1 MIPCH
6 PTTGLWSESTA
17 RSIMATDTE
26 APGATEVPAGTW
38 NVDPVHSVA
47 GFAVRH
53 MMVGTFRGEFSE
65 IDATLTDGK
74 LVGKVK
80 VGSLQI
86 KDDNL
91 KGHLFSPDFFDAAR
105 SPEIIYESSSLTV
118 DDGVL
123 SSEGTVTLKG
133 ASTPVTAT
141 GRLAG
146 PTVTLGDVEKIG
158 LDLETTVN
166 REAVGLQW
174 NAPLPKGGVVL
185 GKNVTI
191 SVTLEL
197 ALADDED

>member
-1 MIPCH
+1 
-6 PTTGLWSESTA
+6 
-17 RSIMATDTE
+17 MATDTE
-26 APGATEVPAGTW
+26 APVATEVPAGTW
-38 NVDPVHSVA
+38 TVDPVHSVA

-80 VGSLQI
+80 VESLQI

-91 KGHLFSPDFFDAAR
+91 KGHLFSPDFFDAER
-105 SPEIIYESSSLTV
+105 YPEIVYESSSLTV
-118 DDGVL
+118 EDGVL
-123 SSEGTVTLKG
+123 SSEGTITLKG
-133 ASTPVTAT
+133 VSTPVTAT

-146 PTVTLGDVEKIG
+146 PTVTLGEVVKIG

-185 GKNVTI
+185 GKDVTI

>member
-1 MIPCH
+1 
-6 PTTGLWSESTA
+6 
-17 RSIMATDTE
+17 MATSTE
-26 APGATEVPAGTW
+26 APGATTVPAGTW
-38 NVDPVHSVA
+38 TVDPVHSVA

-74 LVGKVK
+74 LIGKVK

-86 KDDNL
+86 KDEKL
-91 KGHLFSPDFFDAAR
+91 KGHLFSPDFFDAER
-105 SPEIIYESSSLTV
+105 YPEIIYESTSLRV
-118 DDGVL
+118 EDGSV
-123 SSEGTVTLKG
+123 SSEGTLTLKG
-133 ASTPVTAT
+133 KATPVTAN

-146 PTVTLGDVEKIG
+146 PEVTLGDIEKIG
-158 LDLETTVN
+158 LDLETTVD
-166 REAVGLQW
+166 RDAVGLAW

-185 GKNVTI
+185 GKDVTI